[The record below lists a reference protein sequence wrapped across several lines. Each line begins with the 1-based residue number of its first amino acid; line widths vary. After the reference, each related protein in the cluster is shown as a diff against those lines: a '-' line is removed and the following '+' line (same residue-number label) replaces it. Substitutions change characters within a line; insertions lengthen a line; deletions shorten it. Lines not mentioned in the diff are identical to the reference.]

1 MATVAQL
8 LAEGRSTLAGED
20 GRREAEL
27 LLAAAL
33 GHDRAWLRAHDDAS
47 PAIDAAARYRDWLR
61 RRAGGEPVAY
71 LLGVR
76 EFWSLPLAVSS
87 AVLIPRPETE
97 RLVELALMRLPLDR
111 PCRVADLGTGSG
123 AIALAI
129 AHERH
134 RASIVA
140 TDASADALAVARAN
154 AERLGFGERVALRA
168 GDWSE
173 ALSGELPFDA
183 IVSNPPYIAVGDRH
197 VRAGDL
203 RFEPLPALVSGRDGL
218 DAIRR
223 IVADAGAHLVP
234 DGWLLL
240 EHGFEQGADVRALMA
255 QAGFV
260 DVASDYDLAGH
271 ERVTFGRRSGSS
283 P

>member
-8 LAEGRSTLAGED
+8 LAEGRSMLADED

-27 LLAAAL
+27 LLAATL
-33 GHDRAWLRAHDDAS
+33 GHDRAWLRAHDDAPVS
-47 PAIDAAARYRDWLR
+47 IRVLAGYRDWLR
-61 RRAGGEPVAY
+61 RRAAGEPVAY
-71 LLGVR
+71 LLGER
-76 EFWSLPLAVSS
+76 EFWSLPLTVSP

-97 RLVELALMRLPLDR
+97 RLVELALMRLPVDR

-129 AHERH
+129 AHERP

-154 AERLGFGERVALRA
+154 AERLGFGDRVAVRA
-168 GDWSE
+168 GDWCE

-183 IVSNPPYIAVGDRH
+183 IVSNPPYIAAGDRH
-197 VRAGDL
+197 VREGDL
-203 RFEPLPALVSGRDGL
+203 RFEPLRALVSGRDGL

-223 IVADAGAHLVP
+223 IVADAGAYLVP

-240 EHGFEQGADVRALMA
+240 EHGFEQGEDARALMA
-255 QAGFV
+255 QAGFFEI
-260 DVASDYDLAGH
+260 ASDYDLAGR
-271 ERVTFGRRSGSS
+271 ERVTLGRRRG
-283 P
+283 